1 MLKITKPSDNRVDLE
16 LSGTLDAESMR
27 DALSELIEKSEG
39 VSGGKMLYKISGFA
53 FPTLGA
59 IGVEMGYLP
68 KLFGLLGKFDKCAVM
83 SDASWIR
90 TAAELEGRMFPG
102 IDIKAFGM
110 EDGDAAEAWLA
121 QDRADSMPV

>member
-16 LSGTLDAESMR
+16 LSGTLDAEAMR

-39 VSGGKMLYKISGFA
+39 VSSGKMLYTISGFA

-83 SDASWIR
+83 SDAAWIR

-121 QDRADSMPV
+121 QERGHSMPV